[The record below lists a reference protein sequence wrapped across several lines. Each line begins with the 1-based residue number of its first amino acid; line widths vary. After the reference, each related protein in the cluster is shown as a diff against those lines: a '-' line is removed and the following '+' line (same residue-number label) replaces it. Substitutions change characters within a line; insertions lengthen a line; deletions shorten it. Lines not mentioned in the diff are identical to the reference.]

1 MLLHEKFLQNRTF
14 LQKPKF
20 SLKSYIFRTFLIK
33 SEIFRKI
40 PLKIFENCF
49 SKWQIWEK
57 SIILFIFF
65 SFLDAQLPC
74 FKNGCSGTVQNLR
87 KRFHMNL
94 TEQEMERKVEQLVQD
109 SLKSL
114 STKLYDGYQYYTN
127 GILWERFF
135 MKI

>member
-1 MLLHEKFLQNRTF
+1 MGGTGSEHWREFNRLLLVGMMSARKHMDRIINFV
-14 LQKPKF
+14 
-20 SLKSYIFRTFLIK
+20 
-33 SEIFRKI
+33 EIMRS
-40 PLKIFENCF
+40 N
-49 SKWQIWEK
+49 
-57 SIILFIFF
+57 
-65 SFLDAQLPC
+65 AQLPC

-127 GILWERFF
+127 GIL
-135 MKI
+135 

>member
-1 MLLHEKFLQNRTF
+1 M
-14 LQKPKF
+14 PKLGNYF
-20 SLKSYIFRTFLIK
+20 IIKHCNLIK
-33 SEIFRKI
+33 HYKYLSSLLI
-40 PLKIFENCF
+40 P
-49 SKWQIWEK
+49 
-57 SIILFIFF
+57 FIFT
-65 SFLDAQLPC
+65 SSLADAQLPC

-127 GILWERFF
+127 GIL
-135 MKI
+135 

>member
-1 MLLHEKFLQNRTF
+1 M
-14 LQKPKF
+14 
-20 SLKSYIFRTFLIK
+20 
-33 SEIFRKI
+33 
-40 PLKIFENCF
+40 LKIASIYLDIVFVY
-49 SKWQIWEK
+49 SKTA
-57 SIILFIFF
+57 ILFL
-65 SFLDAQLPC
+65 FLDAQLPC

-127 GILWERFF
+127 GIL
-135 MKI
+135 